1 MIWQKSQGAR
11 CTRPSFNSKRRGALH
26 ALRFQQQAQGRVAR
40 APVSTASVGA
50 RCTRPNCSTNHFD
63 SRMQTKRRCTAPPY
77 KTYFATTAN
86 YMLFSK
92 CRFFV
97 RSFFLLAQSKH
108 LQQSVCTRRRL
119 LFGLLRLRRRNFV
132 AASGANVLVRLNS
145 KLTTRTQVIKH
156 FSRPLSLIRV

>member
-11 CTRPSFNSKRRGALH
+11 CTRSNFNSKRRGALH
-26 ALRFQQQAQGRVAR
+26 AHQFQQR
-40 APVSTASVGA
+40 SVGA

-77 KTYFATTAN
+77 RTYFATTAN

>member
-1 MIWQKSQGAR
+1 MCAKSLAATGPTSSSTESRRAKAKS
-11 CTRPSFNSKRRGALH
+11 TRFNSDLCLPKSHFSSL
-26 ALRFQQQAQGRVAR
+26 FQISPFRKT
-40 APVSTASVGA
+40 PE
-50 RCTRPNCSTNHFD
+50 
-63 SRMQTKRRCTAPPY
+63 SRKETKRRCRAPPY
-77 KTYFATTAN
+77 KTNLATTAN

-97 RSFFLLAQSKH
+97 RSFFLFAQSKH
-108 LQQSVCTRRRL
+108 LQQGVSAWRRVL
-119 LFGLLRLRRRNFV
+119 LGLLGLRRRNFV